1 MESSSDAVD
10 AAVARMAELLRSPD
24 DLVKISLLRKRLAKE
39 KATIDAQLKTGVKAQ
54 LDNTQE
60 GLETLTSSR
69 KQMLTIKEN
78 MCSIDRLCSSA
89 QDMIDHFP
97 WINKISQIHRNFVAT
112 EETIDRLQEMYQRID
127 QIQDMLD
134 HDKQT
139 ILGPAENLL
148 FIHYQLFRLEEFRE
162 SSMYQAKSCSH
173 DVIETLKNYFER
185 LDEFSAEFNEYLWIL
200 TKNIISLAE
209 TGRGSVIVRL
219 IKVIESEE
227 RADERA
233 KLAEQA
239 LHSHQDLADKFKSVQ
254 KSPRVIKSFRTKF
267 QNKIHESISDTF
279 ERFYDD
285 FKDDPISMFDNAD
298 FIYKDLLLVIKE
310 IVPRFPKKYNIFSI
324 YVLEYHRHVYNIL
337 DKITKSDPDAGTIL
351 RIIRWVREYYKTMKK
366 DIRITEELLEPPL
379 LNGEE
384 QGLIDDYLKLIRRK
398 LEEWMNNLMDGE
410 TKDFTE
416 RSKPPEMDGDK
427 LYGLSG
433 AVIMFQMVNQQIDVA
448 AESGQAKIL
457 ADVVKECSEVMIAT
471 QQQWMQLLKAEFK
484 RQIDKKEE
492 APGGFVEYVI
502 ALANDQI
509 RCANF
514 TDDVVTRLEPLL
526 SEKYRNQINDNLNEA
541 ANGFLAV
548 ARACTQ
554 TLLDQVFHDLK
565 QPFGQLY
572 TSYWYQEDPMALIIE
587 TIKDYTRDFQNN
599 LQNYLLDKLMTDT
612 LSRFMI
618 AWIEAL
624 RNKGAKFK
632 MPECLDR
639 ITNDVRTAF
648 GFFRDHISQQDL
660 ENTFDVYERIHSLLA
675 SSRKTIFLEYYNM
688 KKAYGDVPVS
698 LIEDI
703 LSKRDDLEKSQFKE
717 IIENIKTKQKEA
729 PEYTGEPT
737 IFSKISS

>member
-10 AAVARMAELLRSPD
+10 AAVARMVELLRSPD
-24 DLVKISLLRKRLAKE
+24 DLVKISLIRKRLTKE

-69 KQMLTIKEN
+69 KQMLTIKDN
-78 MCSIDRLCSSA
+78 MYSIDRLCSSA

-97 WINKISQIHRNFVAT
+97 WINKISQIHRNFMAT
-112 EETIDRLQEMYQRID
+112 QETIDRLKEMYQRID
-127 QIQDMLD
+127 QIQAMLD
-134 HDKQT
+134 YDKQNV
-139 ILGPAENLL
+139 LGTAKNLL
-148 FIHYQLFRLEEFRE
+148 PIHFQLYRLEEFRE
-162 SSMYQAKSCSH
+162 SSMNQAKSCSQ
-173 DVIETLKNYFER
+173 DVIETLKHYFER
-185 LDEFSAEFNEYLWIL
+185 LDEFSAEFNEYLWTL
-200 TKNIISLAE
+200 TKNIIVLAKI
-209 TGRGSVIVRL
+209 GQRSVIVRL
-219 IKVIESEE
+219 IKIIELEE

-254 KSPRVIKSFRTKF
+254 KIPRVIRSFHK
-267 QNKIHESISDTF
+267 
-279 ERFYDD
+279 
-285 FKDDPISMFDNAD
+285 
-298 FIYKDLLLVIKE
+298 L
-310 IVPRFPKKYNIFSI
+310 
-324 YVLEYHRHVYNIL
+324 
-337 DKITKSDPDAGTIL
+337 TKSDPDAGTIL

-366 DIRITEELLEPPL
+366 DIRITEELLEPL
-379 LNGEE
+379 LLDGRE
-384 QGLIDDYLKLIRRK
+384 QDLIDDYLKLIRSK

-457 ADVVKECSEVMIAT
+457 ADVVKECSEVMVAT
-471 QQQWMQLLKAEFK
+471 QQQWTQLLKAEFK

-514 TDDVVTRLEPLL
+514 TDDVVTRLGPLL
-526 SEKYRNQINDNLNEA
+526 SEKYRKQINDNLNEA

-565 QPFGQLY
+565 QPFSQLY
-572 TSYWYQEDPMALIIE
+572 TVHWYQEDPMALIIE

-648 GFFRDHISQQDL
+648 GFFHDHIPQQDL

-675 SSRKTIFLEYYNM
+675 SSRKTIFLDYYNM
-688 KKAYGDVPVS
+688 KKAYGDVS
-698 LIEDI
+698 IALIEDI

-717 IIENIKTKQKEA
+717 IMENIKTKQKEA